1 MLKMKELIEQTSESK
16 STLLYYVKEG
26 LLPEP
31 KKPKP
36 NVHLYDKSCVERVKF
51 IKYLQNELSY
61 SIAQIK
67 AILENNSFEFDNS
80 FDTLVNSIELIANS
94 DKRDI
99 DKESFLELAQISEDE
114 LKSYI
119 NRGYLENFNNKFS
132 KKELKI
138 VNILQEA
145 KRYNFDFSLL
155 DRYVEVA
162 KELATLENDIG
173 SKLLSDDSKT
183 HNLRYLFLFDL
194 ILNLKPYIFN
204 NATIK
209 EHHNRVKEK
218 IWKSYLQ

>member
-1 MLKMKELIEQTSESK
+1 MKELIELTGESK

-31 KKPKP
+31 KKIKP
-36 NVHLYDKSCVERVKF
+36 NVHLYDQSCVDRVKF

-67 AILENNSFEFDNS
+67 SIFEENIFNFDNS
-80 FDTLVNSIELIANS
+80 FEQLINSIKMIVNI

-99 DKESFLELAQISEDE
+99 DKKTLLQMAQITEDE
-114 LKSYI
+114 LQEFIDKGYI
-119 NRGYLENFNNKFS
+119 YNYNNKFS

-138 VNILQEA
+138 INLLKEA
-145 KRYNFDFSLL
+145 KELNFDTSLI
-155 DRYVEVA
+155 DKYVKVA
-162 KELATLENDIG
+162 KELAILENDLG
-173 SKLLSDDSKT
+173 TQLLKDDTKA
-183 HNLRYLFLFDL
+183 HNQRYLFLFDI

-209 EHHNRVKEK
+209 EHYSRVKDK
-218 IWKSYLQ
+218 V

>member
-1 MLKMKELIEQTSESK
+1 MLKMKELIELTGESK

-36 NVHLYDKSCVERVKF
+36 NVHLYDKSCVDRVKF

-61 SIAQIK
+61 TIAQIK

-80 FDTLVNSIELIANS
+80 FDTLVNSIELIANT

-99 DKESFLELAQISEDE
+99 DKETFLELAQISKDE
-114 LKSYI
+114 LNSYI
-119 NRGYLENFNNKFS
+119 NKGYLEDFNNTFT

-145 KRYNFDFSLL
+145 KKYNFDFTLL

-162 KELATLENDIG
+162 KDFAILENNIG
-173 SKLLSDDSKT
+173 SKLLSDDSET

-194 ILNLKPYIFN
+194 ILNFKPYIFN

-209 EHHNRVKEK
+209 EHNARIKGNK
-218 IWKSYLQ
+218 WKSYLQ